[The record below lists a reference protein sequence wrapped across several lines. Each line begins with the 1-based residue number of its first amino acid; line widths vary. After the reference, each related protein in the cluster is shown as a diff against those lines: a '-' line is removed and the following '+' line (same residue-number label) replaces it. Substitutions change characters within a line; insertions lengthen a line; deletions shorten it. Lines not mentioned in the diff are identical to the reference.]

1 MIYYIPVMKKI
12 KIDKAAIRKKLHLLD
27 KERRLNIF
35 KLIHG
40 EQMVHGIPY
49 KLFKKCGNKNCKCA
63 KGELHGPYPALS
75 ICKNGK
81 QKIVMIKQ
89 EDMISVVPQAKRYQ
103 SYRRIVSK
111 IHKINKEIDK
121 ILLEVKDKTTRS
133 YP

>member
-1 MIYYIPVMKKI
+1 MINYIPVMKKI

>member
-89 EDMISVVPQAKRYQ
+89 EDMVSVVPQAKRYQ

>member
-1 MIYYIPVMKKI
+1 MEKV
-12 KIDKAAIRKKLHLLD
+12 KIDKAGIRKRLHLLD

-75 ICKNGK
+75 VCKNGK

-89 EDMISVVPQAKRYQ
+89 EDMVSIVTQAKRYQ

>member
-1 MIYYIPVMKKI
+1 
-12 KIDKAAIRKKLHLLD
+12 
-27 KERRLNIF
+27 
-35 KLIHG
+35 
-40 EQMVHGIPY
+40 MVHGIPY

-75 ICKNGK
+75 VCKNGK

-89 EDMISVVPQAKRYQ
+89 EDMVSIVTQAKRYQ

>member
-1 MIYYIPVMKKI
+1 MKKI

-89 EDMISVVPQAKRYQ
+89 EDMVSVVPQAKRYQ